1 MAYQALYRKY
11 RSQDF
16 DEIVGQRPI
25 IKTLINSLKKGKIS
39 HAYLF
44 SGPRGTGKTS
54 VARLFAK
61 ALNCQEGVG
70 EICNKCESC
79 LAISQNRH
87 QDIIEIDAA
96 SNSGVDEVRELI
108 EKVKYAPMEGRYKVY
123 IIDEVHMM
131 TNNAF
136 NALLKTLEE
145 PPAYVVFILCT
156 TEPYKLLPTIISR
169 CQRYEFKKIDNEDL
183 KTLINKVLKSE
194 IATADNEAVDLLVEL
209 ANGGA
214 RDALSLLDQILAYS
228 GNNITSADIE
238 TVFGLITDNQKIQ
251 LLQYLKS
258 GNVNQ
263 LLSLYDSFLSKN
275 IDISRLIAEILDL
288 LKDAL
293 IYLTTHDENLI
304 NKINT
309 VKTISSFLSIKDVND
324 FISEFMNCSKEIKI
338 ASNPSFTFE
347 VYLLKIASLYQ
358 SEGLKDS
365 TIKDE
370 PNNDLIKQIQKTK
383 QTSKEEPKIS
393 NEEEITPLI
402 ADEKDIDIFNP
413 EDIIKEEKV
422 SILQKKPAKV
432 QQKSEI
438 LKSSGPSNY
447 LDDVNIINILVQSK
461 KDLRKKLSTIWSNLE
476 DYLDDEKF
484 GPYANILLDATIFSV
499 SDDYLILNNNYESK
513 SKKTNLIEYQ
523 STFAELIEKI
533 TGKKYFVY
541 SLGRSRSTEITKK
554 FYGLMQLNKLP
565 KADEIP
571 TIHIEQIEEE

>member
-194 IATADNEAVDLLVEL
+194 NATADNEAVDLLVEL

-251 LLQYLKS
+251 LLKYLKS

-438 LKSSGPSNY
+438 LNSSGPSNY